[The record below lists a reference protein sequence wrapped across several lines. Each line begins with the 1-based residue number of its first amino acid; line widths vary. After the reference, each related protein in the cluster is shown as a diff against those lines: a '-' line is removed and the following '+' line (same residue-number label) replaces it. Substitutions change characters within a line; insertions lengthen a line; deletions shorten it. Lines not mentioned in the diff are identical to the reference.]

1 MIVVF
6 LNLVL
11 TFLRENIYKEKINI
25 LYKKEIW
32 EIKQEYETRMAKAG
46 ITLVKKAL
54 TELSNVLRNFK
65 IWNIW

>member
-54 TELSNVLRNFK
+54 TELSNVLKNSK

>member
-25 LYKKEIW
+25 LYKKEI
-32 EIKQEYETRMAKAG
+32 
-46 ITLVKKAL
+46 
-54 TELSNVLRNFK
+54 
-65 IWNIW
+65 